1 MLYGN
6 DLIVMKILVV
16 LKIRLNFLMQNI
28 ISDFILLIY

>member
-28 ISDFILLIY
+28 VSDFIILIY

>member
-28 ISDFILLIY
+28 VSDFIILIC